1 MNTSKKRFSRLFLFL
16 LSLLVWLPLLF
27 ISGNSFFGKTE
38 LIRNFQGLS
47 PQSSE
52 YVIAKIF
59 PQYPTIRSYLQVLM
73 DRPEFFVYFKNSIII
88 TVSSVIG
95 QFLVAIPA
103 SWWFAKLG
111 KKSGQKLLFLYTI
124 LMIMPFQVTMLST
137 YLVLQKLNLL
147 DTYWSIIL
155 PMIFS
160 SFPIVL
166 MTESF
171 AAVPDNIIEAAQIDG
186 ASSFKIF
193 WKIGIPEA
201 KSGIFAAL
209 TLTFLECW
217 NLVEQ
222 PLIFLKDPTR
232 WPLSLFTPALTPEM
246 IGVYFAIA
254 ILTLIV
260 PVLVFLMGQ
269 SSLESGVLLLEKE

>member
-1 MNTSKKRFSRLFLFL
+1 MNKSKKRFSRLFLFL
-16 LSLLVWLPLLF
+16 LSLLIWLPLLF
-27 ISGNSFFGKTE
+27 IAGNSFFGKAE
-38 LIRNFQGLS
+38 LMRNFQGLS
-47 PQSSE
+47 PQSNE
-52 YVIAKIF
+52 YVIAQIL
-59 PQYPTIRSYLQVLM
+59 PQYPTLRSYLQVLM
-73 DRPEFFVYFKNSIII
+73 DRPEFFIYFKNSVMI
-88 TVSSVIG
+88 TVFSVIG
-95 QFLVAIPA
+95 QFFIAIPA

-111 KKSGQKLLFLYTI
+111 KNMGRRLLFLYTI

-147 DTYWSIIL
+147 DSFWSIIL
-155 PMIFS
+155 PMVFS
-160 SFPIVL
+160 TFPIVL

-171 AAVPDNIIEAAQIDG
+171 AAVPTNIIEAAQIDG
-186 ASSFKIF
+186 ASSFTIF
-193 WKIGIPEA
+193 WKIGVPEA

-222 PLIFLKDPTR
+222 PLVFLKDPTR

-260 PVLVFLMGQ
+260 PVCVFLMGQ
-269 SSLESGVLLLEKE
+269 NSLESGVLLLEKE